1 MIWESR
7 TSLTISGGSDCRNDE
22 TTVLVLENKQPSHR
36 LSASNRL
43 RRPLHHYTTAHSTPA
58 GHTPKGGR
66 QGRCLCRIRLP
77 QPNILASR
85 DSCWLSAH
93 FDKTSSVQ
101 HLIKHAGMD
110 RCIDTK
116 PPLVH
121 LLPLMIYAE
130 LCIWQMI
137 CIMHRNDV
145 HQLLSAPY
153 IYRKLYRMFI
163 EVGLMLANLNSLPRA

>member
-1 MIWESR
+1 VFVPHPAAGTKHLGKSGQLLTFR
-7 TSLTISGGSDCRNDE
+7 T
-22 TTVLVLENKQPSHR
+22 
-36 LSASNRL
+36 
-43 RRPLHHYTTAHSTPA
+43 
-58 GHTPKGGR
+58 
-66 QGRCLCRIRLP
+66 
-77 QPNILASR
+77 
-85 DSCWLSAH
+85 
-93 FDKTSSVQ
+93 FDKTGSVQ
-101 HLIKHAGMD
+101 HLVKHAGMNC
-110 RCIDTK
+110 CIDTK
-116 PPLVH
+116 PPLAN